1 MWRRSRHNWGGSRP
15 DIQGSAK
22 DLGPAFLIPRVDRR
36 PGSACTTVS
45 RESTRRRGGH
55 CAAALRDFLPGVS
68 GDGGHLAHGKESHGS
83 RSGPWTSSLSIL
95 GTVRNAHPQAQPTAA
110 ESEVQAPIHVGRL
123 CSPVPPRPAC
133 HEHHTWCLET
143 SQQRQSP
150 PGDPSPQ
157 VVPPTGLRKE
167 VQTGE
172 HLRIARGGAS
182 HMSSPGRCLQTSWDV
197 DDTALSRPRP

>member
-1 MWRRSRHNWGGSRP
+1 MYHCVERIYQKEGRPLRCCTQGLPPRCLRRWWAPSPWERVPWLSKWPLDQQPEHPGDCEKCTS
-15 DIQGSAK
+15 S
-22 DLGPAFLIPRVDRR
+22 GPAHSCRV
-36 PGSACTTVS
+36 
-45 RESTRRRGGH
+45 RGAGTH
-55 CAAALRDFLPGVS
+55 PCGEALLSCA
-68 GDGGHLAHGKESHGS
+68 
-83 RSGPWTSSLSIL
+83 
-95 GTVRNAHPQAQPTAA
+95 
-110 ESEVQAPIHVGRL
+110 
-123 CSPVPPRPAC
+123 PRPAC

-157 VVPPTGLRKE
+157 VVPPTGLRKD

-197 DDTALSRPRP
+197 DDTALSRLRP